1 MINGDL
7 GLLEGIDESD
17 IVFLESE
24 TFNTTGVKISYVIPK
39 DKKLVIVGGKVT
51 GSGTNII
58 DLNYA
63 DRSLTTFPIEVLR
76 GYPLHGDGIRKM
88 EIVSVK
94 ASGNFKAIFFGYLA
108 DISQH
113 IPLEPV
119 NISATSPLDDTIE
132 IKFNAPLDN
141 GGLPIT
147 QYNIKRSETINGTYE
162 LLEKVITRAEDDVEL
177 DIIYLDENLENNK
190 EYFYKINAINTQ
202 GEGTDSGIISATTEI
217 GHPGRIPTLTV
228 TPFNSTQNKLFF
240 EFPSNS
246 GGGTLVGIKIER
258 SLLPD
263 SEFATIVENT
273 ENLNTEYIDTGL
285 DTNTT
290 YYYMA
295 YAINQAGK
303 LSLMASDVDF
313 GTPIYDPP
321 TNLTIQ
327 TIENNTIAQLNWD
340 EPIDTNS
347 LEVQRYII
355 YRRLGGEIDF
365 SIIGETIDDITS
377 YDDLTTMANRIY
389 DYMVIGIIDGEETP
403 QSVVQSISVSIRPPT
418 TPTAFVAASVL
429 ETQIDLIWGAPL
441 DDGGSVLTDYGIIYS
456 KNSDFSNSVEISTGL
471 VNTHSVINLD
481 QNTKYYF
488 KIYAK
493 NGLYDSVESP
503 IINATTTESVY
514 GGSQTDLII
523 SVGEIVTIGDGEYR
537 NIINEGTL
545 IITSGII
552 RAESYD
558 NKFVGNIKVAQTG
571 CAGGIGGITIP
582 GAGGSGNFF
591 DSNPGEVASKIVPT
605 NAIQC
610 TDLDAV
616 STIIDYDIAEFNVQF
631 KNYIIGGKGSD
642 GTPAETSG
650 DGGYS
655 GKGYNLGGQRAG
667 KDGGTGGKAADGVN
681 GVSGN
686 GKLAMYV
693 KNIISGIIIDAKGNN
708 GNDGNKGTAAESDR
722 ISCTS
727 YGCGG
732 WTAGSVA
739 SANGTMGSKGS
750 QGGIVFLVYSSIP
763 NIEDINTDT
772 SGGLGGFGGE
782 VADSLNEHTTIRA
795 NSGNDG
801 VFVSRIV

>member
-1 MINGDL
+1 MTSGDL

-24 TFNTTGVKISYVIPK
+24 TFSTIGVKISYVIPK

-58 DLNYA
+58 ELNYVG
-63 DRSLTTFPIEVLR
+63 RSLTTFPIEVLR
-76 GYPLHGDGIRKM
+76 GYSVHGDGIRKM

-94 ASGNFKAIFFGYLA
+94 ASGNFKAIFFGYLVG
-108 DISQH
+108 INQH
-113 IPLEPV
+113 VPLEPV
-119 NISATSPLDDTIE
+119 NISAVSTLTNTIE

-147 QYNIKRSETINGTYE
+147 QYNIKRSETIDGEYK
-162 LLEKVITRAEDDVEL
+162 LLEKAITRVEDDVES
-177 DIIYLDENLENNK
+177 DIIYLDENLENDK
-190 EYFYKINAINTQ
+190 EYFYKISAVNDL
-202 GEGTDSGIISATTEI
+202 GEGTESGIISATTEI
-217 GHPGRIPTLTV
+217 GHPGRIPILTV
-228 TPFNSTQNKLFF
+228 TPFNSTQNRLFF
-240 EFPSNS
+240 EFPTNT
-246 GGGTLVGIKIER
+246 GGGALVGIKIER

-263 SEFATIVENT
+263 SEFVTIVENT

-290 YYYMA
+290 YYYRA
-295 YAINQAGK
+295 YAINRVGK
-303 LSLMASDVDF
+303 LSLMSSDVDF

-327 TIENNTIAQLNWD
+327 TIENNTIVRLSWE

-347 LEVQRYII
+347 LEVQKYVI

-365 SIIGETIDDITS
+365 SIIGETIDDTTG
-377 YDDLTTMANRIY
+377 YDDRTTMANRIY
-389 DYMVIGIIDGEETP
+389 DYLVIGIIDGEETP

-418 TPTAFVAASVL
+418 SPTAFVVTSVL
-429 ETQIDLIWGAPL
+429 ETEIDLTWDAPL
-441 DDGGSVLTDYGIIYS
+441 DDGGSVLTDYIIVYS
-456 KNSDFSNSVEISTGL
+456 KNSDFSPSMEINTGL

-481 QNTKYYF
+481 QNTEYYF

-493 NGLYDSVESP
+493 NGLYDSVESS

-552 RAESYD
+552 HAESYD
-558 NKFVGNIKVAQTG
+558 NKFVGDIKVAQTG

-582 GAGGSGNFF
+582 GVGGSGNFF
-591 DSNPGEVASKIVPT
+591 DSNPGEPASKIVPT

-610 TDLDAV
+610 TDLDAISV
-616 STIIDYDIAEFNVQF
+616 IIDYEIEEFNVQF
-631 KNYIIGGKGSD
+631 KNYITGGKGSN
-642 GTPAETSG
+642 GTVAETSG
-650 DGGYS
+650 NGGYS

-708 GNDGNKGTAAESDR
+708 GNDGNKGTAAESEP
-722 ISCTS
+722 ISCTGS
-727 YGCGG
+727 GCDG
-732 WTAGSVA
+732 WTVGSVA
-739 SANGTMGSKGS
+739 SANGTVGSKGS

-763 NIEDINTDT
+763 NIEDIHIDI

-782 VADSLNEHTTIRA
+782 VADSLNEHTIIRA